1 MSVSTEVDILEATM
15 EFNVEI
21 YVGMNMGTTWRKILI
36 EMWKYK
42 MNEKKAHYQTAIS
55 TFRCVTSEVKLFAI
69 LERML
74 GLRLTLRPFLLSFGP
89 VFTSSLLACLQV

>member
-42 MNEKKAHYQTAIS
+42 MNKK
-55 TFRCVTSEVKLFAI
+55 
-69 LERML
+69 
-74 GLRLTLRPFLLSFGP
+74 RLITRRP
-89 VFTSSLLACLQV
+89 SLLLDVSHLK